1 MGRSSMAW
9 ARLSNSSLSTY
20 TDIGLLIYI
29 YCHTMK
35 ELGSK
40 MTISFKI
47 VFACLAGS
55 ILLALFHG
63 LGLSGQLRVEGRVI
77 AGVAYNQVKMT
88 VE

>member
-1 MGRSSMAW
+1 
-9 ARLSNSSLSTY
+9 
-20 TDIGLLIYI
+20 
-29 YCHTMK
+29 MK

-47 VFACLAGS
+47 VFASLAGS

-63 LGLSGQLRVEGRVI
+63 LGLSGQLRVEGRAI